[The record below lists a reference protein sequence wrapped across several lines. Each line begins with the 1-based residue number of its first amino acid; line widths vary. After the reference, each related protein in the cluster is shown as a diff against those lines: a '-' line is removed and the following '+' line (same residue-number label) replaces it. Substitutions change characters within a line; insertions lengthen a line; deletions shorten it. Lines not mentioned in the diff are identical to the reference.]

1 MLGGIL
7 AGLFAGGVLARLAM
21 RVAGFLSLPE
31 RQGDLTS
38 NGNRVGE
45 ITLSGTIGLAL
56 FAGVSSGI
64 LGGVLFAAAEPSLR
78 RLRPWHG
85 LTFGVAILLGLGWT
99 VLDPGNIDFL
109 RFGFIP
115 LSLVMFAALF
125 IAYGV
130 AIAWSYDHIRA
141 VIAREGAV
149 ARGLEIV
156 VFGAAAGGLAAS
168 VAIPIAAGLSE
179 STTRRGAARTL
190 AARSGVRAL
199 AWLPAGR
206 WVRCVVHP
214 RDSGAVSLRA
224 RARGARL
231 GRLLVSLPGALVS

>member
-1 MLGGIL
+1 MLAGIL
-7 AGLFAGGVLARLAM
+7 AGLFAGGVLGRLAM
-21 RVAGFLSLPE
+21 RVAGFLSRPE

-38 NGNRVGE
+38 NGNRVGD

-64 LGGVLFAAAEPSLR
+64 LGGVLFAATEPSLR

-99 VLDPGNIDFL
+99 VLDPGSIDFL
-109 RFGFIP
+109 RFGFTP

-125 IAYGV
+125 IVYGV
-130 AIAWSYDHIRA
+130 AIAWSYDRIRA
-141 VIAREGAV
+141 VIAREGGV

-168 VAIPIAAGLSE
+168 VAIPIAAGLSDQPLVAALLALLLLGPAFARWRGFPPIVGYRALSIPVIAGLFRFVPALGE
-179 STTRRGAARTL
+179 LVGAAF
-190 AARSGVRAL
+190 
-199 AWLPAGR
+199 
-206 WVRCVVHP
+206 
-214 RDSGAVSLRA
+214 
-224 RARGARL
+224 
-231 GRLLVSLPGALVS
+231 